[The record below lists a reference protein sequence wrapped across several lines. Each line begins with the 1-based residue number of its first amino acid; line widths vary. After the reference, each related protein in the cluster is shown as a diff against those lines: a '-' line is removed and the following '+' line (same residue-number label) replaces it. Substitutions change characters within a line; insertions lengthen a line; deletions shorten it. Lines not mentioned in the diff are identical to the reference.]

1 MNLRPSYI
9 LLQIS
14 VLLED
19 AEVNLKMGNQQI
31 AKAILEYVTNNNEFV
46 YCVQR
51 VPALRMQGEFLLDCN
66 AETLSYVQTHNFDNS
81 LKLIDDFVLHRK
93 TLSEKYR
100 DIFEWQQL
108 DAFASKHRTAAY
120 AAMAKYADREYQ
132 QLYDY
137 RHSQEYQTLQ
147 DIIEQNRQAAEKV
160 TQRENQDR
168 RVISVQMK
176 RYASL
181 DERQLKHIEEKLTQH
196 LCLALR
202 NHMAYCRLDS
212 GFSSAA
218 IYRIISL
225 WFTNA
230 TNEQLQQTIKEEILT
245 VPSYKFICAANQL
258 TARLNSKNM
267 GLLKGLMDLLVHCGQ
282 DHPHHTFYQLYPLV
296 FAHLDGENSNTER
309 SGVAR
314 KIIAKICE
322 KNAAAAECSKQ
333 LESLLPGRGI

>member
-1 MNLRPSYI
+1 
-9 LLQIS
+9 
-14 VLLED
+14 LED

-66 AETLSYVQTHNFDNS
+66 AETLNYVQTHNFDNS

-168 RVISVQMK
+168 RVLI
-176 RYASL
+176 
-181 DERQLKHIEEKLTQH
+181 IPKLRRT
-196 LCLALR
+196 L
-202 NHMAYCRLDS
+202 CRLTNPLAVWMLS
-212 GFSSAA
+212 QGLSIPCAPVWIFLARVAAYPPFCWSQIIWTGPAVNSA
-218 IYRIISL
+218 
-225 WFTNA
+225 WT
-230 TNEQLQQTIKEEILT
+230 
-245 VPSYKFICAANQL
+245 
-258 TARLNSKNM
+258 
-267 GLLKGLMDLLVHCGQ
+267 
-282 DHPHHTFYQLYPLV
+282 
-296 FAHLDGENSNTER
+296 
-309 SGVAR
+309 
-314 KIIAKICE
+314 
-322 KNAAAAECSKQ
+322 
-333 LESLLPGRGI
+333 